1 MFSYDGQRVLHV
13 FFMVGYF
20 AGTFSTLW
28 MIAQLKEAE
37 RKFDPDRGIITAQ
50 LARMMRRTWLHIA
63 WPSLIGMLLMGVLLI
78 AKNAGLFMEPWMYAK
93 TGLVAL
99 LIVHHMVTHGLW
111 SKARAGALQWKSLSV
126 RLWNA
131 LAMLLLFALIYVVVR
146 RGELGTLWGVLGG
159 VMLATAVFLLV
170 RKLRGPNKENGASSS

>member
-1 MFSYDGQRVLHV
+1 MFSYEGQHVLHV

-37 RKFDPDRGIITAQ
+37 RKFDPERGIIIAQ
-50 LARMMRRTWLHIA
+50 LSRMMRRTWLHIA
-63 WPSLIGMLLMGVLLI
+63 WPSLIGMLAMGLLLI
-78 AKNAGLFMEPWMYAK
+78 AKNSGLFMEPWMYAK
-93 TGLVAL
+93 IGLVAL
-99 LIVHHMVTHGLW
+99 LIVHHSVTHGLW
-111 SKARAGALQWKSLSV
+111 AKARAGSLHWKSLTV

-131 LAMLLLFALIYVVVR
+131 LALLLLFALIYVVVR

-170 RKLRGPNKENGASSS
+170 RKLRGTEKNAGGNAS

>member
-50 LARMMRRTWLHIA
+50 LSRMMRRTWLHIA

-99 LIVHHMVTHGLW
+99 LIVHHVVTHGLW
-111 SKARAGALQWKSLSV
+111 SKARAGSLDWKSLTV

-159 VMLATAVFLLV
+159 VMLATAAFLLV
-170 RKLRGPNKENGASSS
+170 RKFRGPGKENGAASV

>member
-99 LIVHHMVTHGLW
+99 LVVHHVVTHGLW
-111 SKARAGALQWKSLSV
+111 TKARAGALQWKSLSV

-170 RKLRGPNKENGASSS
+170 RKLRGPTKENRPSSS